1 MVYWKRFWTALAI
14 FFYVVIQASF
24 AQEKEGKDSVG
35 VQGDTIEIIKI
46 DTTNR
51 IIDAVKDTKLT
62 QEILKGVTRKQEP
75 EGQDILTIRSE
86 EAFLPFEGK
95 IIRQV
100 LINHIDFERSITDTT
115 QNMRNRL
122 VKIGNTLHNTSKE
135 WVIRDHVFFKEKKP
149 LNAYLLADNER
160 YIRDLDFIVDARII
174 VVPLLST
181 QDSVDVLVVTRDVF
195 SIGGSFNPRG
205 VNETKFKIYDANFM
219 GWGQRLQFN
228 GHYDQDR
235 NPNFGYELY
244 YRKSSLAGSLI
255 NVTAGYTQLN
265 TGSSYGN
272 EEESAYYLNLERPL
286 VSPYSRLAGGL
297 EFSRNWSKNFYQL
310 EESVFRNYRY
320 EINDLW
326 LGYNIGARQ
335 NRGDRSR
342 HFVSARIFQQHFSK
356 KPVQTQDSLNPAF
369 NSRTYWLGAFTFFKQ
384 EFYKTQF
391 VYGFGRTEDV
401 PYGHTMSILAGWQNL
416 LDLKRAYI
424 GVDAEKSFVHAGGNF
439 YTLSFRVGGFPYQ
452 GRWEDATLLLSGK
465 LFSKI
470 KHYKKF
476 LIRQSADLDFTYVF
490 NQRTN
495 TLLDINSSFGLEGF
509 VADSVLGTKRL
520 HARYELVLYSPW
532 KILGFRLA
540 PLVFADVAIIAPRN
554 RNIFYDKPF
563 FGIGSG
569 VRTRNEN
576 LVFGTVEFKFFYY
589 PHVVEDISRFKVGV
603 TTNLRIKY
611 SGRFVK
617 APSFILYN

>member
-1 MVYWKRFWTALAI
+1 MINLKRFLALLAML
-14 FFYVVIQASF
+14 FFAMQVSF
-24 AQEKEGKDSVG
+24 SQKKPETKPS
-35 VQGDTIEIIKI
+35 DTVEIIRI
-46 DTTNR
+46 DTTNK

-62 QEILKGVTRKQEP
+62 KEILKSVTRNPAP
-75 EGQDILTIRSE
+75 EHDILNIRSE
-86 EAFLPFEGK
+86 EAFLPFKGK
-95 IIRQV
+95 IIRQI

-115 QNMRNRL
+115 QNIRNRL
-122 VKIGNTLHNTSKE
+122 VKIGNKLHNTSKE

-149 LNAYLLADNER
+149 LNPYMLADNER
-160 YIRDLDFIVDARII
+160 FIRDLDFIVDARII
-174 VVPLLST
+174 VVPLIST

-235 NPNFGYELY
+235 DPNFGYEVY

-272 EEESAYYLNLERPL
+272 EHEEAYFLILDRPL
-286 VSPYSRLAGGL
+286 VSPYSRMAGGL
-297 EFSRNWSKNFYQL
+297 EFSRNRSKNFYQL
-310 EESVFRNYRY
+310 EDSIFRSYRY
-320 EINDLW
+320 DVNDFW
-326 LGYNIGARQ
+326 LGYNIGAKQ
-335 NRGDRSR
+335 NRENRSR
-342 HFVSARIFQQHFSK
+342 HFVSARIFQQRFSR
-356 KPVQTQDSLNPAF
+356 KPSQPQDAINPAF

-384 EFYKTQF
+384 EFYKTQY

-401 PYGHTMSILAGWQNL
+401 PYGQTMSILVGWQNL
-416 LDLKRAYI
+416 LDLKRAYV
-424 GVDAEKSFVHAGGNF
+424 GFDAEKSFVHGSGDF
-439 YTLSFRVGGFPYQ
+439 YTISLRAGGFPHK
-452 GRWEDATLLLSGK
+452 GKWEDATLLLSGK

-470 KHYKKF
+470 RYYKKF
-476 LIRQSADLDFTYVF
+476 MTRQSVDVDFTYVF

-495 TLLDINSSFGLEGF
+495 TLLDVNHNFGLEGF

-520 HARYELVLYSPW
+520 HARYELVLYAPW
-532 KILGFRLA
+532 KLLGFRIA
-540 PLVFADVAIIAPRN
+540 PIVFADVAMIAPKN
-554 RNIFYDKPF
+554 RTLFYDKPF
-563 FGIGSG
+563 VGIGSG

-576 LVFGTVEFKFFYY
+576 LVFGTVELKFFYY
-589 PHVVEDISRFKVGV
+589 PRIVEDITRFKVSV

-611 SGRFVK
+611 SAGFVR
-617 APSFILYN
+617 APSFIVYN